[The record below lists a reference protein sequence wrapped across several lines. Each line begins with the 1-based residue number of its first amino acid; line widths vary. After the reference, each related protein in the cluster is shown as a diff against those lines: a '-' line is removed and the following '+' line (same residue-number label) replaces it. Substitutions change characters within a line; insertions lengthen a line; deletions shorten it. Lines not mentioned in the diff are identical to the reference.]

1 MTTGRVTGFQE
12 SSLCRFLFLRRFVSL
27 FTCPPTILRVLNVRS
42 FQLTIRDNVQPQPS
56 LELQLPSLERLHLA
70 GGRTPYPFA
79 TLGTLAE
86 SCPRLAHL
94 LLTEPFINDETVTML
109 ETLLRGNTTSNSS
122 SSSQPRRLT
131 DSLQSLILS
140 SPSLPGDSHIGD
152 VFRRILHLSIYYS
165 VFKVI
170 RPHEIRG
177 RAFTTRE
184 IRYPLDEALRD
195 WTGRVR
201 KRAHA
206 QW

>member
-1 MTTGRVTGFQE
+1 MTTRRVTGFRV
-12 SSLCRFLFLRRFVSL
+12 SSLCRFLFLRRFVLL
-27 FTCPPTILRVLNVRS
+27 FTCPPSIPRILNMRS

-56 LELQLPSLERLHLA
+56 FELQLPSLERLHLA
-70 GGRTPYPFA
+70 GGRIPYPFA

-94 LLTEPFINDETVTML
+94 LLTEPFINDETATML

-122 SSSQPRRLT
+122 SSSRPRRLT

-140 SPSLPGDSHIGD
+140 SSLPGDSHIGD

-170 RPHEIRG
+170 RPHEMRS
-177 RAFTTRE
+177 RAVTTRE

-195 WTGRVR
+195 WTGRVK